1 MRKSGRVATVTMK
14 NPYIFDFPD
23 IETPI
28 HEHDLERALTKHI
41 QRFLLELGKGFA
53 YVGNQI
59 REFKRLWV

>member
-1 MRKSGRVATVTMK
+1 MK